1 MTRHHDLAEL
11 FDGAL
16 SAARTHQ
23 ERRACELMREV
34 LKRASSLP
42 PEAVIDGVDEL
53 PAGFYLNSALA
64 FLHIH
69 CHWLIA

>member
-1 MTRHHDLAEL
+1 MMRHHLAEL

-23 ERRACELMREV
+23 ESRACELMREV

-42 PEAVIDGVDEL
+42 PEAVIDGSDHL
-53 PAGFYLNSALA
+53 PVGFYLNSALA
-64 FLHIH
+64 FLNIH
-69 CHWLIA
+69 CYSRTA